1 MFKKSLT
8 RSPEDTVSNAA
19 ASFNVT
25 GQWAVKKRFS
35 NKTYMLEKL
44 HTVALNLF
52 TELFSSRDDATGLR
66 SVLSL
71 LRQREYF
78 RSLSKLNTDYALMP
92 HRGSDGCPCVCIISA
107 RARPVFVLGSIQTLQ
122 NPPLH
127 PNPVSNNLSRS
138 LCERS
143 WVWH

>member
-1 MFKKSLT
+1 
-8 RSPEDTVSNAA
+8 
-19 ASFNVT
+19 
-25 GQWAVKKRFS
+25 
-35 NKTYMLEKL
+35 MLEKL

-107 RARPVFVLGSIQTLQ
+107 RARPVFVLGSKI
-122 NPPLH
+122 PPT
-127 PNPVSNNLSRS
+127 PTQSPIISAV
-138 LCERS
+138 LCVKGVEFDISVETVRQ
-143 WVWH
+143 HLCF